1 MESSYTA
8 TRVLGMNID
17 VFWNA
22 SLAIQVHIVVA
33 ALAVLFGAMQLT
45 FKKGTWVHRQ
55 VGRFWVILMAAVA
68 LTSFFIHEIRVWGLW
83 SPIHLLSIFTL
94 GTLFIGVY
102 AARQK
107 QYRTHAITMS
117 ATYFLALILTGAL
130 TLLPGRVMHG
140 MVFG

>member
-1 MESSYTA
+1 
-8 TRVLGMNID
+8 MNID
-17 VFWNA
+17 VFWSA

-33 ALAVLFGAMQLT
+33 ASAVIFGAMQLT
-45 FKKGTWVHRQ
+45 LKKGTWVHRQ
-55 VGRFWVILMAAVA
+55 VGRLWVILLATVA
-68 LTSFFIHEIRVWGLW
+68 FTSFFIHEIRVWGIW

-94 GTLFIGVY
+94 GALFVGVY

-130 TLLPGRVMHG
+130 TLLPGRMMHG